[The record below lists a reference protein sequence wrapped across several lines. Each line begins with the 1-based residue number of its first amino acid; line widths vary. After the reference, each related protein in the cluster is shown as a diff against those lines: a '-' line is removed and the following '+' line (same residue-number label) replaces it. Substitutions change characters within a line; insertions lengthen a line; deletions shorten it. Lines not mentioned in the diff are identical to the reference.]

1 MPGSRRV
8 ATVPR
13 GACSHHP
20 SVIEIDAVSA
30 SRMVEIRWATTSTV
44 MSSSARASRISA
56 STSGSTALVALS
68 SNKPADG
75 EPGLGQGRLAGA
87 GHPTAW
93 CPLTDDRHL
102 GIGEIR
108 HEPIGPGDRQ
118 RAMDLLEA
126 DSSGDILDD
135 GVGEEERL
143 LEGDRNGSGPVVGG
157 NVIDVD
163 STNHNR
169 ALDAVE
175 DAGDRLEQG
184 RLARTCGT
192 DNRCGR
198 ARSHLEVDAP
208 QHMVLAIA
216 DDQTVH
222 GHIDRSGRDGGTGA
236 LLDRL
241 GHHLVDAIQRNDRR
255 GISSRKKPKTRSGVA
270 SRPNTTVPDEV
281 ARVASPR
288 DTSQLPMSSNKTT
301 DVGQGI
307 DARLERRSDPTNDQ
321 AFLPEGGRR
330 AMQRST
336 SAAASERLDD
346 QGAFEAF
353 VGDRATSPTAC
364 WALAD
369 GASTGRCRSDSYHE
383 EREQHDAEQRHK
395 RVNDE
400 QGDDGDD
407 HQGQHT
413 HRKGQRL
420 EHHRGR
426 REVDIGVGEQFTGRP
441 LAMEPQRHIEIV
453 VDEPPPP
460 VAGAVLGKRE
470 IPLPHHH
477 ADATTHRHH
486 DDQTHDDPDIGSVD
500 RAVVERRDD
509 EVVGGGPKDPR
520 PAD

>member
-1 MPGSRRV
+1 
-8 ATVPR
+8 
-13 GACSHHP
+13 
-20 SVIEIDAVSA
+20 
-30 SRMVEIRWATTSTV
+30 
-44 MSSSARASRISA
+44 
-56 STSGSTALVALS
+56 
-68 SNKPADG
+68 
-75 EPGLGQGRLAGA
+75 
-87 GHPTAW
+87 
-93 CPLTDDRHL
+93 
-102 GIGEIR
+102 
-108 HEPIGPGDRQ
+108 
-118 RAMDLLEA
+118 MDLLEA
-126 DSSGDILDD
+126 DSSEGDILDD

-222 GHIDRSGRDGGTGA
+222 GHIDRSGRDGGSAGA

-241 GHHLVDAIQRNDRR
+241 GHHLVDAIQRNDRAR
-255 GISSRKKPKTRSGVA
+255 HLLEKEAEDPKRRSEQAEHDSGQ
-270 SRPNTTVPDEV
+270 DEV
-281 ARVASPR
+281 ARGGVAARHQPAA
-288 DTSQLPMSSNKTT
+288 DEQQQNHT

-330 AMQRST
+330 AAQPLDLGGF
-336 SAAASERLDD
+336 ASERLDD

-353 VGDRATSPTAC
+353 VGDRGD
-364 WALAD
+364 LAD
-369 GASTGRCRSDSYHE
+369 RLLGPRRRRFHSGGVDLTHHHE

-453 VDEPPPP
+453 VDERPPP
-460 VAGAVLGKRE
+460 VALGAVLGKRE
-470 IPLPHHH
+470 IPPPHHH